1 MRTRGLFLSALL
13 LLTAG
18 GVLFAQKG
26 NIGFIYPAGAQRG
39 ATVEVAVGGQG
50 LGKATGILFSGEGLS
65 GELIPAPKGQKP
77 GKKKTRNIGE
87 EDNLQLADVVRFR
100 VTVAPTAELG
110 MHDVRLVLP
119 GGTTNRLYFEV
130 GQLPDVLEEGK
141 SALSGTSATLPVTFN
156 GQILRADTDRFRF
169 HAKKGQRLVLAAKG
183 RVFVPYMADA
193 VPGWFQPVMHLYD
206 ATGREVAYSD
216 DYTFHVDPV
225 IFYAVPK
232 TGDYEVEIYDGLYRG
247 REDFVY
253 RIDVGELPFVT
264 SIYPP
269 GGRCDADNRLEVRGW
284 NLASNRAVI
293 HPEELGRVAFSVKG
307 KGGLVSNTVL
317 FQSDTCKTLALRAGE
332 ENSSRSTALTVRP
345 FEAFNG
351 RFTRPLQEFWFC
363 FRPPKDRRW
372 HFEAVARRLGSP
384 ADLRI
389 SLFDASGALIGH
401 YDDVEDASDYMNTH
415 HADPQATRKLDL
427 ERPVYIRLTEAQG
440 HCGQDYTFRF
450 FVTPSQPD
458 FSLSIEPAVFA
469 VPAGGTGM
477 FNVVAIRK
485 QGLSGPIDLQ
495 LEGLP
500 AGYKVAGNRIEKGM
514 TRTIVTVTAPRNAAL
529 QTLHPTLVGQA
540 KAAGKRIERT
550 GHPAESMMQAFYYTH
565 MMPVGDFRM
574 EVGDAQPFT
583 LSAEVPAK
591 GPLRV
596 SREQSLPLKVRLHRN
611 PGYDQPVTVML
622 KTSGSGCKAEAV
634 VVPGDQS
641 EAVLELTVGAG
652 AKKEKILKAVVYG
665 VVKGSSKKIA
675 GKARNA
681 YTAAVTAYTPTFEVL
696 IPAPGK

>member
-1 MRTRGLFLSALL
+1 MKRKALL
-13 LLTAG
+13 LSVLILLTAG
-18 GVLFAQKG
+18 GALFAQKG
-26 NIGFIYPAGAQRG
+26 NIGFIYPAGTQRG
-39 ATVEVAVGGQG
+39 TTVEITVGGQG

-65 GELIPAPKGQKP
+65 GELIPAPKGQKT
-77 GKKKTRNIGE
+77 GRKKTRNIGE
-87 EDNLQLADVVRFR
+87 EDNLQLSDVVRFR

-141 SALSGTSATLPVTFN
+141 AAFSGTSATLPVTFN

-169 HAKKGQRLVLAAKG
+169 RAKKGQRLVLAAKG

-206 ATGREVAYSD
+206 ASGREVAYSD

-225 IFYAVPK
+225 IFYEVPK

-264 SIYPP
+264 SVYPP
-269 GGRCDADNRLEVRGW
+269 GGRLDADNRLQVRGW

-293 HPEELGRVAFSVKG
+293 HPDVPGRVAFSVKG

-332 ENSSRSTALTVRP
+332 ENGSRNTALAVRP

-363 FRPPKDRRW
+363 FRPPQDRRW
-372 HFEAVARRLGSP
+372 HFEAVARRVGSP

-415 HADPQATRKLDL
+415 HADPQATLKLDL

-477 FNVVAIRK
+477 FNVVATRI
-485 QGLSGPIDLQ
+485 QGFPGPIDLR

-500 AGYKVAGNRIEKGM
+500 AGYKVAGTRIEKGM
-514 TRTIVTVTAPRNAAL
+514 TRGIVTVTAPRNAER

-540 KAAGKRIERT
+540 RASGKQIERT
-550 GHPAESMMQAFYYTH
+550 GSPAESMMQAFYYTH
-565 MMPVGDFRM
+565 MLPVGDFRM
-574 EVGDAQPFT
+574 EVGEAQPFT
-583 LSAEVPAK
+583 LSVEVPSR
-591 GPLRV
+591 GPLRL
-596 SREQSLPLKVRLHRN
+596 SHGSALPLKVRIHRN

-634 VVPGDQS
+634 VVPGDRS
-641 EAVLELTVGAG
+641 EAVLELTAG
-652 AKKEKILKAVVYG
+652 AKVKKEKVLKAVVYG

-675 GKARNA
+675 GKGRNA
-681 YTAAVTAYTPTFEVL
+681 YTAAVTAYTPAFDIL

>member
-1 MRTRGLFLSALL
+1 MKRKALL
-13 LLTAG
+13 LSVLILLTAG
-18 GVLFAQKG
+18 GALFAQKG
-26 NIGFIYPAGAQRG
+26 NIGFIYPAGTQRG
-39 ATVEVAVGGQG
+39 TTVEITVGGQG

-77 GKKKTRNIGE
+77 GRKKTRNIGE
-87 EDNLQLADVVRFR
+87 EDNLQLSDVVRFR

-141 SALSGTSATLPVTFN
+141 AALSGTSATLPVTFN

-169 HAKKGQRLVLAAKG
+169 RAKKGQRLVLAAKG

-206 ATGREVAYSD
+206 ASGREVAYSD

-225 IFYAVPK
+225 IFYEVPK

-264 SIYPP
+264 SVYPP
-269 GGRCDADNRLEVRGW
+269 GGCLDADNRLQVRGW

-293 HPEELGRVAFSVKG
+293 HPDVPGRVAFSVKG
-307 KGGLVSNTVL
+307 KGGLVSNTVW
-317 FQSDTCKTLALRAGE
+317 FQSDTCRTLSLRSGE
-332 ENSSRSTALTVRP
+332 ENGSRNTALAVRP

-363 FRPPKDRRW
+363 FRPPQDRRW
-372 HFEAVARRLGSP
+372 HFEAVARRVGSP

-415 HADPQATRKLDL
+415 HADPQATLKLDL

-477 FNVVAIRK
+477 FNVVATRI
-485 QGLSGPIDLQ
+485 QGFPGPIELR

-500 AGYKVAGNRIEKGM
+500 AGYKVAGTRIEKGM
-514 TRTIVTVTAPRNAAL
+514 TRGIVTVTAPRNAER

-540 KAAGKRIERT
+540 RASGKQIERT
-550 GHPAESMMQAFYYTH
+550 GSPAESMMQAFYYTH
-565 MMPVGDFRM
+565 MLPVGDFRM
-574 EVGDAQPFT
+574 EVGEAQPFT
-583 LSAEVPAK
+583 LSVEVPSR
-591 GPLRV
+591 GPLRL
-596 SREQSLPLKVRLHRN
+596 SHGSALPLKVRIHRN

-634 VVPGDQS
+634 VVPGDRS
-641 EAVLELTVGAG
+641 EAVLELAAG
-652 AKKEKILKAVVYG
+652 AKVKKEKVLKAVVYG

-675 GKARNA
+675 GKGRNA
-681 YTAAVTAYTPTFEVL
+681 YTAAVTAYTPAFD
-696 IPAPGK
+696 IQISAPGK